1 MCIRDSFN
9 NVIGN
14 PLDTTV
20 ALHHLIFDGTLEKFP
35 NLKIFVAP
43 KLMGSEAQP
52 LFKLPLAAMSSAIGL
67 TIDDV
72 SAVGDDWLFSCSL
85 SSS

>member
-1 MCIRDSFN
+1 MFLLRLANLAGQFIDQ
-9 NVIGN
+9 
-14 PLDTTV
+14 
-20 ALHHLIFDGTLEKFP
+20 ALIDQ
-35 NLKIFVAP
+35 LKVFVAP

-52 LFKLPLAAMSSAIGL
+52 LFKLPLAVMSSAIGL